1 MKSDVALIELKT
13 PIIFDEKYVKPV
25 CLSSSPA
32 TAGDECIISG
42 NIIHMG
48 CMYLFVKFYFLFD
61 FAISEI
67 IECNASEK
75 ICYYF
80 FI

>member
-25 CLSSSPA
+25 CLPSSPA

-42 NIIHMG
+42 KGICIYM
-48 CMYLFVKFYFLFD
+48 LSFIFFLILQFLK
-61 FAISEI
+61 S
-67 IECNASEK
+67 
-75 ICYYF
+75 
-80 FI
+80 